1 MPPAAA
7 RRIFFGLVD
16 ELSFELVPLA
26 DDAEEE
32 GEVVELLEG
41 DELLMDDELLEELG
55 EVELELLDCPVP
67 VEGDP
72 VELEGEVADEDEVAG
87 ADPAAPPVAPPADWA
102 WAATAPASAR
112 LTATAMYPTL
122 FICTPGD

>member
-16 ELSFELVPLA
+16 ELTFELVPLA

-55 EVELELLDCPVP
+55 
-67 VEGDP
+67 
-72 VELEGEVADEDEVAG
+72 
-87 ADPAAPPVAPPADWA
+87 
-102 WAATAPASAR
+102 
-112 LTATAMYPTL
+112 
-122 FICTPGD
+122 